1 MLLVVVIG
9 NSEPPGP
16 MILGRGSIFILHLM
30 MQIAIAVSAT
40 STGRKKLG
48 FPKAL
53 FLKSIIGHYQTTDN
67 FTKLNQ
73 NCFFQTF

>member
-1 MLLVVVIG
+1 
-9 NSEPPGP
+9 

-53 FLKSIIGHYQTTDN
+53 FLKSIGHYQTTDN
-67 FTKLNQ
+67 FTKLIQ